1 MARLRDGECR
11 VQQKRDL
18 AVTDEF
24 PGFARGPCKCGARRE
39 QGRETPRHE
48 GRTGSRVDG
57 FTRGWIAV
65 PLFWWGGALWTVAS
79 LVALAPRR
87 RMAACVM
94 RAVTGETLLIGF
106 GGSTV
111 WHERCNTGFIVFC
124 STGLAGPVPLL
135 VGGTVGRRL
144 TILCGIPTL
153 EQHR

>member
-1 MARLRDGECR
+1 
-11 VQQKRDL
+11 
-18 AVTDEF
+18 
-24 PGFARGPCKCGARRE
+24 
-39 QGRETPRHE
+39 
-48 GRTGSRVDG
+48 
-57 FTRGWIAV
+57 
-65 PLFWWGGALWTVAS
+65 
-79 LVALAPRR
+79 
-87 RMAACVM
+87 MAACVM